1 MLGQSY
7 SYKDSKKH
15 KIRHLLKN
23 IKDYFNNHQKTVQFL
38 YKYILRG
45 DYIEKFLWLII
56 GCCGGMNNGIRCRW
70 LEFTCGFSS
79 QRKISV
85 ANSIKK
91 FWKANNSKF

>member
-23 IKDYFNNHQKTVQFL
+23 IKDYFNNHQKTVHFL

-45 DYIEKFLWLII
+45 DYIEKFL
-56 GCCGGMNNGIRCRW
+56 
-70 LEFTCGFSS
+70 
-79 QRKISV
+79 
-85 ANSIKK
+85 
-91 FWKANNSKF
+91 